1 MLDRDKMNCMTLIA
15 GKNASATGRVLVA
28 HNEDDGGFVVVRHG
42 WVPAQDWAAGSVM
55 PAEEGCAEIP
65 QVSHTLG
72 YYWTEY
78 RKDTCGLT
86 TADGFVN
93 ERGVVIVSTAWEHP
107 AKAWKTPTASKTAAS
122 AITCAVR
129 LPNAPA
135 LPAKA
140 HGF

>member
-1 MLDRDKMNCMTLIA
+1 MLDMEKMNCMTLIA
-15 GKNASATGRVLVA
+15 GKKASATGRVLVG
-28 HNEDDGGFVVVRHG
+28 HNEDDGGYVVVRHG

-93 ERGVVIVSTAWEHP
+93 ERGVVIVSNTM
-107 AKAWKTPTASKTAAS
+107 
-122 AITCAVR
+122 
-129 LPNAPA
+129 
-135 LPAKA
+135 
-140 HGF
+140 